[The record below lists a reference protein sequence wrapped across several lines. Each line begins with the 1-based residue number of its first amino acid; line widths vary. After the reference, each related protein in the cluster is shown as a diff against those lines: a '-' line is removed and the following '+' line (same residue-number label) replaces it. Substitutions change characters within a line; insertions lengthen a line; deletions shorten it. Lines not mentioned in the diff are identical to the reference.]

1 MTKEEAILMSKRVGP
16 LTEGKRPCNLFLIHE
31 TSQIQYI
38 VIDSVWYGVEDLYGT
53 EQEIFD
59 EFGTFLEGKPL
70 IRYNMETKTLTIVE
84 DGKTTHF
91 EDFNKNNEA

>member
-1 MTKEEAILMSKRVGP
+1 MTEDEAILMSKRVGP

-31 TSQIQYI
+31 TGQIQFI
-38 VIDSVWYGVEDLYGT
+38 AVDSIWHGKVTLYNT

-70 IRYNMETKTLTIVE
+70 IRYNMETETITMVE
-84 DGKTTHF
+84 GGETTHF
-91 EDFNKNNEA
+91 VDFNTKNKV